1 MYEFVESLL
10 PKEVKELTDVNMLRD
25 LREYFDSRVQEEK
38 TKKENASIDKY
49 RDTYEGKIL
58 LIYGVKWDGPISAQ
72 NVNDI
77 NIVKVNKLLFVGNG
91 FVRADVDVLN
101 IKYDTPRHELKIG
114 LTADNYGEITIN
126 TYHDNQYSIHINDF
140 SYASS
145 LRKKSILE
153 PVFLTVEEV
162 DKYITEAVS
171 FQQLQVDDFKKKL
184 GIK

>member
-58 LIYGVKWDGPISAQ
+58 LQYGRIWNGPISKP
-72 NVNDI
+72 NENDI
-77 NIVKVNKLLFVGNG
+77 DIVKVNKLLFVGNG
-91 FVRADVDVLN
+91 FIRADVDVLN
-101 IKYDTPRHELKIG
+101 IKYETPRHELKIG
-114 LTADNYGEITIN
+114 LTADNYGEVTID
-126 TYHDNQYSIHINDF
+126 TYHDNQYSIQINDN
-140 SYASS
+140 SYAST
-145 LRKKSILE
+145 LREKKIQE

-171 FQQLQVDDFKKKL
+171 VQQLQVDDFRQKL